1 MSSSYVASWNRVAW
15 AVVGLSFCSLVGGQ
29 ATGAGTQTHTPH
41 PRASRGHLCL
51 ENVPEPRSSPE
62 NAKAQPETC
71 SASKKHLEHMPC
83 PREVNTPDHPGD
95 LTFQTVV
102 LRALV
107 AAGMLRAPLRDACDA
122 GGNSHRHT
130 HRHIHTH
137 TDTQRHTHT
146 TYTETHTH
154 TTHTNKSWNF
164 QGGNWLIRWRVTS
177 QQCLPHLLSQGI

>member
-1 MSSSYVASWNRVAW
+1 MSSSCVASWNRVAW

-95 LTFQTVV
+95 LTFQMVV

-130 HRHIHTH
+130 HRHTQ
-137 TDTQRHTHT
+137 TQRHTHT
-146 TYTETHTH
+146 TNTETHTHTTHTQTH

-164 QGGNWLIRWRVTS
+164 QGGN
-177 QQCLPHLLSQGI
+177 